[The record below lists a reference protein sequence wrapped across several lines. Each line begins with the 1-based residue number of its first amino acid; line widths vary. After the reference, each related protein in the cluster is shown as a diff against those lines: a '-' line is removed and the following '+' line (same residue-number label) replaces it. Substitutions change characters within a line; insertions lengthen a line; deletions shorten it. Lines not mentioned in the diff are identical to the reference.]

1 MSIAEELHQTI
12 DTLNED
18 QQAEL
23 LETARQ
29 ILRDDEEWAITSRS
43 MPGLINNPE
52 AETDE
57 ERAIRDE
64 KIGQILLERYKHH
77 KQNRHL
83 ARDFDTV
90 MTEIYQKHGW

>member
-12 DTLNED
+12 DTLNEA

-29 ILRDDEEWAITSRS
+29 ILHDDQAWETLSRS
-43 MPGLINNPE
+43 MPGLIENLE
-52 AETDE
+52 TETAEE
-57 ERAIRDE
+57 QAIRDE
-64 KIGQILLERYKHH
+64 KIGQIVLERYEHH

-83 ARDFDTV
+83 AQDFDTV
-90 MTEIYQKHGW
+90 MDAIYQKHGW